1 MNWEQFRAI
10 FWLRWRLTRNQLKRG
25 GALGA
30 VLGALAGVAFVVFAA
45 GAGVGATLAG
55 ALAMKGVSATVVM
68 YVWDGVVFVVL
79 FFSFLGVLT
88 ELQRSE
94 SIDLARLLHLPI
106 SLNQVFVFNYL
117 VSLVSLGTVIGLAVM
132 LGLAMGLTIS
142 RGPQFLLAMPL
153 GVTFVFMVTAWFY
166 YLRGWLLSLM
176 VNPRRKRNI
185 IMGVTLAFILITQLP
200 QSIPLMMQRKA
211 RADRAARRAAQ
222 KQSADTEARDNQPR
236 SAPADKVEQQQQW
249 EAIATQV
256 NTWVPLLWLPN
267 GARGLAARDV
277 LPALWGGVGMFAL
290 GWFGLSRAY
299 RATVRFYR
307 VDERVKPA
315 TAKTSSP
322 KSVKAARNWVELRL
336 PWVPEDVAALALA
349 QFRSMT
355 RAPEVR
361 MMLAM
366 GLFVAVF
373 LPAMVFW
380 RGGNSVPFP
389 EAARPFMGT
398 GVVAMVLFSLLQL
411 MCNQFGSDRD
421 GFRGLVLLPT
431 PRARLLFG
439 KNLAMLPLATALAL
453 VPLASMSVLAKL
465 SVFVLLATVLQFGA
479 AFLLFCMVGNLSSIL
494 VPYRVAAGSLKP
506 TKQSWQAVLMMMLVH
521 LLFPLAVAPIAIPP
535 LLGWVAER
543 FGSLPSA
550 AVNVCA
556 ALVMVVVLA
565 FLYAQTLRPL
575 GRLLQRR
582 ETSILR
588 AVTEVME

>member
-10 FWLRWRLTRNQLKRG
+10 LWLRWRLTQNQLKRG
-25 GALGA
+25 GSLGA
-30 VLGALAGVAFVVFAA
+30 VIGALAVVALVVFAV
-45 GAGVGATLAG
+45 GAGVGATVAG
-55 ALAMKGVSATVVM
+55 ALAMKDVSAMVVM

-106 SLNQVFVFNYL
+106 SLTQVFVFNYL
-117 VSLVSLGTVIGLAVM
+117 VSLVSLGTVVGLAVM
-132 LGLAMGLTIS
+132 LGLAMGLTIG
-142 RGPQFLLAMPL
+142 RGPQFLLAIPL
-153 GVTFVFMVTAWFY
+153 AVTFLFMVTAWFY

-176 VNPRRKRNI
+176 VNPRRRRNI
-185 IMGVTLAFILITQLP
+185 IMGVTLAFILVTQLP
-200 QSIPLMMQRKA
+200 QLIPLVMQRKA
-211 RADRAARRAAQ
+211 RAERAARRATQ
-222 KQSADTEARDNQPR
+222 KQQADTQTRDNQPR
-236 SAPADKVEQQQQW
+236 TAPLDKVQQQQQV
-249 EAIATQV
+249 EAIVIQV

-267 GARGLAARDV
+267 GARGLATREV
-277 LPALWGGVGMFAL
+277 LPAVWGGVGMFAL

-315 TAKTSSP
+315 TAKTPSP
-322 KSVKAARNWVELRL
+322 KSAKPPRNWVEQRL
-336 PWVPEDVAALALA
+336 PWVPEDIAALAMA

-361 MMLAM
+361 MILAM
-366 GLFVAVF
+366 GLFMSIF
-373 LPAMVFW
+373 LPAMILW
-380 RGGNSVPFP
+380 RGGAALRIPDPVKPFI
-389 EAARPFMGT
+389 AT
-398 GVVAMVLFSLLQL
+398 CVVVMTLFSLLQL

-431 PRARLLFG
+431 PRHRLLFG
-439 KNLAMLPLATALAL
+439 KNLAVLPLAAAIEFVSLAALA
-453 VPLASMSVLAKL
+453 VLAKL
-465 SVFVLLATVLQFGA
+465 SVFVVFATVLQFGA

-494 VPYRVAAGSLKP
+494 VPYRIAAGSLKP
-506 TKQSWQAVLMMMLVH
+506 TKQSWQAVLMMMAVH
-521 LLFPLAVAPIAIPP
+521 MLFPLAVAPIAIPP

-543 FGSLPSA
+543 FGGLPAA
-550 AVNVCA
+550 AVNLCA
-556 ALVMVVVLA
+556 ALVMVVIFA

-582 ETSILR
+582 ETNILR
-588 AVTEVME
+588 AVTEVLE